1 MAASSTPSTIGVPKH
16 AHLEGLVRHACGG
29 FFCSSIAR
37 AAGCLD
43 GLCRSRAAVLLV
55 NRRRNL
61 VQRIHR
67 PSRAG
72 HESQSYRR
80 SALCSHGPP
89 APTSLPPSGGDGW
102 GSPRAPVGA
111 AGKCWHCRRVQQFIR
126 SVLGALPNFIG
137 WLVAE
142 RQQHPTTSQGVS
154 SRFGATGAKSCMM
167 ASAVSRRETG
177 VANVLAGLKVQTKAL
192 TTLL

>member
-1 MAASSTPSTIGVPKH
+1 MQ
-16 AHLEGLVRHACGG
+16 LDR
-29 FFCSSIAR
+29 AR
-37 AAGCLD
+37 PGPQLAGCLD
-43 GLCRSRAAVLLV
+43 GLCRSRAAVLPM

-61 VQRIHR
+61 VCRTHR
-67 PSRAG
+67 LSQARPESR
-72 HESQSYRR
+72 SYRR
-80 SALCSHGPP
+80 SALRSHGPP

-111 AGKCWHCRRVQQFIR
+111 AGECWHCRHVQQSIMF
-126 SVLGALPNFIG
+126 VLGALPNFIG
-137 WLVAE
+137 WLLAE

-192 TTLL
+192 TLVL

>member
-1 MAASSTPSTIGVPKH
+1 MPAADSSI
-16 AHLEGLVRHACGG
+16 
-29 FFCSSIAR
+29 CSSIAR
-37 AAGCLD
+37 CPQPAGCLD

-61 VQRIHR
+61 AQRIHR

-72 HESQSYRR
+72 PESRSYRR
-80 SALCSHGPP
+80 SALRSHGPTS
-89 APTSLPPSGGDGW
+89 APSLPPCGGDGW

-111 AGKCWHCRRVQQFIR
+111 AGECWHCRRVQQSIVL
-126 SVLGALPNFIG
+126 VLGALPNFIG
-137 WLVAE
+137 WLLAE

-154 SRFGATGAKSCMM
+154 SRFGATGAKSCMRILM
-167 ASAVSRRETG
+167 ASAVSRRGTG

>member
-1 MAASSTPSTIGVPKH
+1 MQLDRAARPGPQP
-16 AHLEGLVRHACGG
+16 
-29 FFCSSIAR
+29 
-37 AAGCLD
+37 AGCLD

-72 HESQSYRR
+72 PESRSYRR
-80 SALCSHGPP
+80 SALCSQGPP
-89 APTSLPPSGGDGW
+89 TPPASHPCGGDGW

-111 AGKCWHCRRVQQFIR
+111 AGECWHCRRVQQFIR
-126 SVLGALPNFIG
+126 FVLGALPNFIG

-142 RQQHPTTSQGVS
+142 RQQHPATSQGVS
-154 SRFGATGAKSCMM
+154 IRFGATGAKSCMM

-177 VANVLAGLKVQTKAL
+177 VANVLAGLKVQTKAHL
-192 TTLL
+192 RPRIF

>member
-1 MAASSTPSTIGVPKH
+1 M
-16 AHLEGLVRHACGG
+16 
-29 FFCSSIAR
+29 CSSIASIAP

-43 GLCRSRAAVLLV
+43 GLCHGRAAVLLV

-61 VQRIHR
+61 VCRTHR
-67 PSRAG
+67 LSQARPESR
-72 HESQSYRR
+72 SYRR
-80 SALCSHGPP
+80 SALRSHGPP
-89 APTSLPPSGGDGW
+89 APTSLPPCGGDGW
-102 GSPRAPVGA
+102 GSSPAPVGA
-111 AGKCWHCRRVQQFIR
+111 AGGCWHCRRVQQFIR
-126 SVLGALPNFIG
+126 FVLGALPNFIG

>member
-1 MAASSTPSTIGVPKH
+1 MP
-16 AHLEGLVRHACGG
+16 
-29 FFCSSIAR
+29 
-37 AAGCLD
+37 D
-43 GLCRSRAAVLLV
+43 
-55 NRRRNL
+55 
-61 VQRIHR
+61 
-67 PSRAG
+67 
-72 HESQSYRR
+72 YRR
-80 SALCSHGPP
+80 L
-89 APTSLPPSGGDGW
+89 
-102 GSPRAPVGA
+102 
-111 AGKCWHCRRVQQFIR
+111 QQFIR
-126 SVLGALPNFIG
+126 FVLGALPNFIG